1 MVDHH
6 HGGHRP
12 PVVRP
17 MIREFHHDG
26 ARYGVVERACVLNGR
41 RMNQWRQWRLIS
53 GAYVLIRSIWLPPG
67 AQRADVIERFSE
79 LC

>member
-1 MVDHH
+1 
-6 HGGHRP
+6 
-12 PVVRP
+12 

-41 RMNQWRQWRLIS
+41 RMNQWRLMS

>member
-1 MVDHH
+1 
-6 HGGHRP
+6 
-12 PVVRP
+12 